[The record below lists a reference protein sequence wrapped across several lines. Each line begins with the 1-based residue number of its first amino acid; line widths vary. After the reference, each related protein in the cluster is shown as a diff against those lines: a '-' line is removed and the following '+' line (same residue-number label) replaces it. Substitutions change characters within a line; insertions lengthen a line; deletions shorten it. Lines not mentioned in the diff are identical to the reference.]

1 MKKTIYIL
9 LASIAIAL
17 TACKTKIVDE
27 PAPSTESTDP
37 MRFTSATDN
46 DQTGF
51 APSRG
56 GARKAP
62 LTQGFLVSCWKS
74 YGILTK
80 EHVVMGKYEVQ
91 YEVDPW
97 YNLSRWGYVSDYSH
111 SFYQTQ
117 YERYWDYSHFPYRF
131 HAISPCPPYGEIGNF
146 ALNALDYKIPS
157 GVEYHSETCTDGL
170 VQGGAEPYLVA
181 EIERHPDGR
190 DFDLLVADKVDPT
203 QRQEINTGSTTL
215 SRRVAL
221 PFHHL
226 TSKIAFGFYCQDLGE
241 PDPGQTYKVFDIRVE
256 VVSDNYTT
264 AAQGYRATELD
275 NDAMNHTMLTGDFIS
290 RTQQSAATI
299 PPLLTVSDEATGTA
313 NWMSLCRDR
322 KTAYMCKCKDGMLA
336 IPQTGVQLKV
346 SFKIK
351 GRMIDNNL
359 IHPYPGGGSISY
371 DGENDVTVYK
381 DLILTPTLDDGRTVD
396 RVDWEENT
404 RYTYYIVVSRYFLHE
419 IVVCTCTVTPWE
431 EVSGSLSTDLE
442 Q

>member
-1 MKKTIYIL
+1 MKKAIYIL
-9 LASIAIAL
+9 LASTAIAL

-37 MRFTSATDN
+37 MRFTSATSN

-51 APSRG
+51 APSRS

-74 YGILTK
+74 YGILLQ
-80 EHVVMGKYEVQ
+80 EHVVMPKYEVQ

-97 YNLSRWGYVSDYSH
+97 YNSSRWGYVSDGSH
-111 SFYQTQ
+111 AFYQTQ

-131 HAISPCPPYGEIGNF
+131 HAISPCPPHSEIGSF
-146 ALNALDYKIPS
+146 ALGSLNYSIPS
-157 GVEYHSETCTDGL
+157 SVEYHSETCTDGL
-170 VQGGAEPYLVA
+170 LRGGAEPYLVA
-181 EIERHPDGR
+181 EIERRPDGH
-190 DFDLLVADKVDPT
+190 DFDLIVADKDDPT
-203 QRQEINTGSTTL
+203 KPQEINTGSTTL

-241 PDPGQTYKVFDIRVE
+241 PDPEQTYKVFDIRVE

-264 AAQGYRATELD
+264 AAQGYSAGSLD
-275 NDAMNHTMLTGDFIS
+275 NDPGYTMITGDFTN
-290 RTQQSAATI
+290 RTRVTGSAAS
-299 PPLLTVSDEATGTA
+299 PLLTVTDEPTGSNA
-313 NWMSLCRDR
+313 NWMSRCRDR

-346 SFKIK
+346 SFKIA
-351 GRMIDNNL
+351 GRMIDDNL

-371 DGENDVTVYK
+371 DEENDVTVYK